1 MVLAYLKFLWQSTN
15 EHGVHSPFV
24 FKLVTECFYKNKRH
38 YEFRTLRQFRQS
50 ILKNKKTITITDF
63 GAGSKV
69 FKSNSRPVNQI
80 AKTSGIT
87 QKRAELLF
95 KVVKYFKPKNVLEI
109 GTSLGLATAALSLGN
124 PKSKIITVEGCPETA
139 RIAQNN
145 FYKFGFQ
152 NIELIISKFEY
163 FLGIRQKALGN
174 SQISYSNRQSA
185 VGSELSAGGNNEKPN
200 TQNPI
205 PKAQSPKPKAKYDF
219 IFFDGNHSYEATLL
233 YFESLLDTATND
245 SVWIFD
251 DIHWSKDMEKAWE
264 TIKNHPK
271 VTVTI
276 DTFYWGL
283 VFFRTEQKKEHF
295 TIRI

>member
-24 FKLVTECFYKNKRH
+24 FKLVTQCFYKNKRH
-38 YEFRTLRQFRQS
+38 YEFRTLRQYRHTV
-50 ILKNKKTITITDF
+50 LKNKKIITITDF

-69 FKSNSRPVNQI
+69 FKSNSRPVYQI

-95 KVVKYFKPKNVLEI
+95 KVIKYFQPENILEI

-124 PKSKIITVEGCPETA
+124 PKAKIITVEGCPETA
-139 RIAQNN
+139 KIAQNN
-145 FYKFGFQ
+145 FYKFAFK
-152 NIELIISKFEY
+152 NVELVISRFED
-163 FLGIRQKALGN
+163 FLESRKSKVESQK
-174 SQISYSNRQSA
+174 SYSNRQSA
-185 VGSELSAGGNNEKPN
+185 IGSELTAVSNEPKPN

-205 PKAQSPKPKAKYDF
+205 PKAQSPEPRAEYDF

-233 YFESLLDTATND
+233 YFESLLDTATNE

-264 TIKNHPK
+264 TIINHPK

-283 VFFRTEQKKEHF
+283 VFFRTEQNKEHF
-295 TIRI
+295 TIRV

>member
-95 KVVKYFKPKNVLEI
+95 KVIKHFQPENILEI

-124 PKSKIITVEGCPETA
+124 PKAKIITIEGCPETA
-139 RIAQNN
+139 KIAQNN

-163 FLGIRQKALGN
+163 FLGIRQ
-174 SQISYSNRQSA
+174 SA
-185 VGSELSAGGNNEKPN
+185 VGSGQSAISNEPN
-200 TQNPI
+200 TQHPR
-205 PKAQSPKPKAKYDF
+205 PKTQNQRPKTQKPDF
-219 IFFDGNHSYEATLL
+219 
-233 YFESLLDTATND
+233 
-245 SVWIFD
+245 
-251 DIHWSKDMEKAWE
+251 K
-264 TIKNHPK
+264 
-271 VTVTI
+271 
-276 DTFYWGL
+276 
-283 VFFRTEQKKEHF
+283 
-295 TIRI
+295 